1 MPMGPGPIAFVAFVG
16 VKFIGY
22 TAAAKVLQRTY
33 EAPQVSVMKVGSA
46 RTALGVVA
54 GLAYGAIWMF
64 ATRKIVGRP
73 GPSMVWYFLGLVP
86 VRMGEWSL
94 ILWTFFDKKDPDRTR
109 LLIFAGL
116 GSLWSY
122 ALDAIGVGTALVI
135 PGGMWVC

>member
-33 EAPQVSVMKVGSA
+33 VAPQISVFKVGSA
-46 RTALGVVA
+46 RTALGIAA
-54 GLAYGAIWMF
+54 GLAYGGIWMF
-64 ATRKIVGRP
+64 ATRNVVEA
-73 GPSMVWYFLGLVP
+73 GPSMLWYFLGLVP
-86 VRMGEWSL
+86 VRMGEWSF
-94 ILWTFFDKKDPDRTR
+94 ILWAFFDKKDPDWTR

-122 ALDAIGVGTALVI
+122 ALDAIGVGAALVI
-135 PGGMWVC
+135 PGGIWVC

>member
-1 MPMGPGPIAFVAFVG
+1 MPMGPAPLGFAAFVA
-16 VKFIGY
+16 VKFVGY
-22 TAAAKVLQRTY
+22 TAAAKLLQRAY
-33 EAPQVSVMKVGSA
+33 EAPHVSLLKVGSA
-46 RTALGVVA
+46 RTALGIVA
-54 GLAYGAIWMF
+54 GIAYGAFWWV
-64 ATRKIVGRP
+64 ATRNSVGA
-73 GPSMVWYFLGLVP
+73 GPSAVWYFLGLIP

-94 ILWTFFDKKDPDRTR
+94 ILWLYFDRKSPDWTR

>member
-1 MPMGPGPIAFVAFVG
+1 MGPGPIAFVAFVG

-46 RTALGVVA
+46 RTALGIAA

-64 ATRKIVGRP
+64 ARRNFDD
-73 GPSMVWYFLGLVP
+73 VWYFLGLVP
-86 VRMGEWSL
+86 IRMGEWSL
-94 ILWTFFDKKDPDRTR
+94 ILWLFFDRKDPDWTR

-122 ALDAIGVGTALVI
+122 ALDAIGVGSTRVI

>member
-33 EAPQVSVMKVGSA
+33 VAPQVSVFKVGSA
-46 RTALGVVA
+46 RTALGIAA
-54 GLAYGAIWMF
+54 GLAYGGIWMF
-64 ATRKIVGRP
+64 ATRNVVGA
-73 GPSMVWYFLGLVP
+73 GPSMLWYFLGLVP

-94 ILWTFFDKKDPDRTR
+94 ILWAFFDKKDPDWKR
-109 LLIFAGL
+109 LLTFAGL

-122 ALDAIGVGTALVI
+122 GLDAIGMGAALVI
-135 PGGMWVC
+135 PGGIWVC

>member
-1 MPMGPGPIAFVAFVG
+1 MPMGPGPIAFAAFVG

-22 TAAAKVLQRTY
+22 TAAAKLLQRKY
-33 EAPQVSVMKVGSA
+33 DAPQVSYMKVGSA
-46 RTALGVVA
+46 RTGLGIAA

-64 ATRKIVGRP
+64 ATRNTAGA
-73 GPSMVWYFLGLVP
+73 GPSMLWYFLGLVP

-94 ILWTFFDKKDPDRTR
+94 ILWFFFGRKDPDWTR
-109 LLIFAGL
+109 LLAFAGL

-122 ALDAIGVGTALVI
+122 ALDAVGVGTAIVI

>member
-16 VKFIGY
+16 VKFVGY
-22 TAAAKVLQRTY
+22 TAAAKLLQRTY
-33 EAPQVSVMKVGSA
+33 EAPQVKVLKVGSA
-46 RTALGVVA
+46 RTALGIAV
-54 GLAYGAIWMF
+54 GLAYGSIWTF
-64 ATRKIVGRP
+64 ATPHSGD
-73 GPSMVWYFLGLVP
+73 STWLWYFLGWVP

-94 ILWTFFDKKDPDRTR
+94 ILWAFFEKKDPDWTR

-122 ALDAIGVGTALVI
+122 VLDAIGVGTALVI

>member
-1 MPMGPGPIAFVAFVG
+1 MGPAPLGFAVFVG
-16 VKFIGY
+16 VKFAGY
-22 TAAAKVLQRTY
+22 TAAAKLLQRVY
-33 EAPQVSVMKVGSA
+33 ETKETSVFKVGSA
-46 RTALGVVA
+46 RTVLGIAA

-64 ATRKIVGRP
+64 SMRNHI
-73 GPSMVWYFLGLVP
+73 GPEPSTLWYFLGLVP

-94 ILWTFFDKKDPDRTR
+94 ILWLFYDRKDPDWTR

-135 PGGMWVC
+135 PGGIWVC